1 MNTFFYRH
9 NSTELP
15 GAINKERIPFNELTF
30 VLKGQLDYN
39 INEQRFSVKSGDAIY
54 IKSGNFRQRLVSD
67 ICDYVSFN
75 FYNDLGVDLP
85 ILLSNCINSEMKLL
99 FSVCDL
105 IYSKYYDWFDK
116 IDPILNA
123 IVKLILSNIEQISE
137 NPVIAKTK
145 MYIRD
150 NLQNRITLND
160 LAEKAG
166 YSPNYLDAL
175 FKKTTGVS
183 LINYI
188 MQERVDFSK
197 RLIDEGVL
205 SLKEISEAVGI
216 DDYNYFSRIFKKI
229 SKQTPSSYR
238 DLIHGKNQ

>member
-9 NSTELP
+9 NSTEMP
-15 GAINKERIPFNELTF
+15 GAINEERIPFNELTF
-30 VLKGQLDYN
+30 VLKGQLNYK
-39 INEQRFSVKSGDAIY
+39 INGESCPVKSGDAIY
-54 IKSGNFRQRLVSD
+54 IKSGSLRQRMDLE

-75 FYNDLGVDLP
+75 FYNDFDCQLP

-99 FSVCDL
+99 FSVCDK

-116 IDPILNA
+116 IDPILNT
-123 IVKLILSNIEQISE
+123 IVKLILSNLEYISE

-150 NLQNRITLND
+150 NLQSKITLTD

-175 FKKTTGVS
+175 FKKTTGTS

-188 MQERVDFSK
+188 MRERVDFSK

-229 SKQTPSSYR
+229 SNQTPSSYR
-238 DLIHGKNQ
+238 ALIHGKNN